1 MQHIFYQIREAFSFL
16 VFLILLSG
24 VSEPDPYWIQIRWS
38 SSSGSVFGIRIL
50 IQVLSKQKKCS
61 VNTNYFQTTV
71 LLKKRALV
79 IWKIIFYTITL
90 SILKKGE
97 NLNPIWIRYGS
108 TALLQHFLTIQQQTF
123 FSSDRL
129 KKKRGSGSVQK
140 RTRIRNTD

>member
-1 MQHIFYQIREAFSFL
+1 M
-16 VFLILLSG
+16 VFLI
-24 VSEPDPYWIQIRWS
+24 R
-38 SSSGSVFGIRIL
+38 IRIR
-50 IQVLSKQKKCS
+50 
-61 VNTNYFQTTV
+61 NTDLDTGPFKTEKMFREYKLFSNYCTV
-71 LLKKRALV
+71 KKRALV